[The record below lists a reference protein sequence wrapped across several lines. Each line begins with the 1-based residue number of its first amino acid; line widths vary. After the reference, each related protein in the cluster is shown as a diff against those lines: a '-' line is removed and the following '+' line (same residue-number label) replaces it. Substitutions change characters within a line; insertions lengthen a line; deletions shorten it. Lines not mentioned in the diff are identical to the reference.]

1 MKFNKRILSNL
12 FKYKNKNFKSDINTP
27 IEIDTKLLSAY
38 PDTKDELIIRSTPII
53 IEYSLGLSKISIYES
68 IQFLDFLEALSKVS
82 MKCIASAK
90 EGYSIIIS
98 GLPEQYDRLI
108 SLITLTNIN
117 NYESNDFINATKECI
132 SILWEDLFPITK
144 KEIGLSCTGV
154 YEPGEIHE
162 LRNCNSVG
170 IAFESNP
177 AALSILHMQKINEND
192 IKLTGLFQKDVLSLC
207 NMVFIVRGDI
217 AESYLF
223 NKAVYLFDLSEINA
237 LNGYFV
243 CSMSIYDFMTSD
255 LIKDPEVNK
264 IVVNT
269 INTFQGYFSVYEKD
283 DKGNLIGYN
292 ILKNRAKL
300 GLIISNKD
308 IEEIDN
314 DSFYE
319 DIDEDVEE

>member
-12 FKYKNKNFKSDINTP
+12 FKHKNKNFKSDINIP

-38 PDTKDELIIRSTPII
+38 PDTKDELIIKSTPII
-53 IEYSLGLSKISIYES
+53 IGYKVSSIDEKYLSQVY
-68 IQFLDFLEALSKVS
+68 DFLEALSKVN
-82 MKCIASAK
+82 MKFIVSAK
-90 EGYSIIIS
+90 EGHNLIVS
-98 GLPEQYDRLI
+98 GLSEQYDRLV
-108 SLITLTNIN
+108 SLIALTNIN
-117 NYESNDFINATKECI
+117 NYESNAFINATKECI

-144 KEIGLSCTGV
+144 REIGLNCTGV
-154 YEPGEIHE
+154 YEPGVIHD

-170 IAFESNP
+170 IAFESDP
-177 AALSILHMQKINEND
+177 AALSILHMQKINEID
-192 IKLTGLFQKDVLSLC
+192 IKSTGLFQKDVLSLC

-223 NKAVYLFDLSEINA
+223 NKAVYLFDLSEINS

-264 IVVNT
+264 IVVST

-319 DIDEDVEE
+319 DIDEDVEG

>member
-12 FKYKNKNFKSDINTP
+12 FKHKNKNFKSSIITP

-38 PDTKDELIIRSTPII
+38 PDTKDELIIKSTPII
-53 IEYSLGLSKISIYES
+53 IRYKVSSVDEKYLSQVY
-68 IQFLDFLEALSKVS
+68 DFLEALSKVN
-82 MKCIASAK
+82 MKFIVSAK
-90 EGYSIIIS
+90 EGHNLIVS

-108 SLITLTNIN
+108 SLIALTNIN
-117 NYESNDFINATKECI
+117 NYESNDFINATKKCI

-144 KEIGLSCTGV
+144 REIGLSCTGV
-154 YEPGEIHE
+154 YEPGEIHD

-170 IAFESNP
+170 IAFESDP
-177 AALSILHMQKINEND
+177 AALSILYMQKINEID
-192 IKLTGLFQKDVLSLC
+192 IKSTGLFQKDVLSLC

-264 IVVNT
+264 IVVST

-319 DIDEDVEE
+319 DIDEDVEG